1 MTVPYFPPGDCPLFS
16 PYFPPAIKYVFG
28 EANEAK
34 SEVPYAA
41 EEYFKEH
48 GSYNLTMRMG
58 SFGSQKGHRYYI
70 VSGN

>member
-1 MTVPYFPPGDCPLFS
+1 MTV